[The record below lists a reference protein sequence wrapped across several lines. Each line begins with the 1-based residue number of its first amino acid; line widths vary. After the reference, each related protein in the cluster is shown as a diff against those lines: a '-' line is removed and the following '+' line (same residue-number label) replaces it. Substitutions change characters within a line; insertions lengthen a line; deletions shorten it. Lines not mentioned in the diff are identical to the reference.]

1 MKTDFDVIIVGAGL
15 VGLTTALACAQSG
28 ASVALL
34 DRREIEPGHDSRVS
48 ALSTTS
54 LNLFENLNVDIQ
66 AVLQPIYDML
76 VTEGSPDSPWRLH
89 FESDK
94 HGKTSVLGATI
105 ENPPLKAA
113 LIERVYETESIQ
125 IFAPVDIQ
133 SFKNSPSGVSVDI
146 GEAKLEAR
154 LLIAADG
161 RESSLRKRS
170 GITVQRF
177 DYDAA
182 SLVTTISHEHPH
194 DGLAWQRIIKGGA
207 LAVLPLIGDR
217 SQIVWSGPRKAVEAA
232 ASISEADFIALL
244 SEKMGGYLGKMHC
257 IAARQSYPLR
267 LQIADRLS
275 KDRIALAG
283 DAAHI
288 IHPLAG
294 QGLNLGLRDAAALAE
309 GVKVSRG
316 TGQDIGVAS
325 LLEYGLWRGV
335 DIRSLGALTH
345 GIYEISGTKLAPIG
359 HARRLGLAVIN
370 QSSTLKST
378 LKTRA
383 AGAVGELPRLLRK
396 GF

>member
-1 MKTDFDVIIVGAGL
+1 MKFEHDIIIVGAGL
-15 VGLTTALACAQSG
+15 VGLTTALACAHSG

-34 DRREIEPGHDSRVS
+34 DRREIEPGQDSRVS

-54 LNLFENLNVDIQ
+54 LNLFRNLGVEIEDG
-66 AVLQPIYDML
+66 LQPIKDML
-76 VTEGSPDSPWRLH
+76 VTEGVPDSPWRLH
-89 FESDK
+89 FKS
-94 HGKTSVLGATI
+94 GRSSLGATI

-113 LIERVYETESIQ
+113 LIARVYETESIQ
-125 IFAPVDIQ
+125 IFAPADIQ
-133 SFKNSPSGVSVDI
+133 SFENNPANATVDI

-161 RESSLRKRS
+161 RESVLRKRA

-182 SLVTTISHEHPH
+182 SLVTTISHELPH
-194 DGLAWQRIIKGGA
+194 DGLAWQRMIKGGA
-207 LAVLPLIGDR
+207 LAVLPLTGDR

-232 ASISEADFIALL
+232 ASISETDFIALL
-244 SEKMGGYLGKMHC
+244 FEKMEGYLGNMNC
-257 IAARQSYPLR
+257 IAQRQSYPLR
-267 LQIADRLS
+267 LQVADRLS
-275 KDRIALAG
+275 KGRIALAG

-309 GVKVSRG
+309 GVKVSRK

-325 LLEYGLWRGV
+325 LLEYELWRDV

-345 GIYEISGTKLAPIG
+345 GIHGISGASLAPIG
-359 HARRLGLAVIN
+359 HARRLGLAMVN
-370 QSSTLKST
+370 RSSTLKSK

-383 AGAVGELPRLLRK
+383 AGVATYLPELLR
-396 GF
+396 